1 MINIKLV
8 GAILHTPK
16 EIVFVGTYQSKSDAI
31 WELNEAAKKYLRA
44 NPGIWES
51 DLYEDWFEFDA
62 CETINYLIND
72 YDGVVKRYQ
81 NSNFADEESK

>member
-16 EIVFVGTYQSKSDAI
+16 EIVFVGAYQEKYEAI
-31 WELNEAAKKYLRA
+31 RELNEAVKKYLNA

-51 DLYEDWFEFDA
+51 DLYEDWFDFDA
-62 CETINYLIND
+62 CETINYPVSD
-72 YDGVVKRYQ
+72 YDSVVKRYQ